1 MKSDNMESIK
11 AILHSVFKNLEE
23 KQGQHPKEGFEAL
36 WEKCCTKK
44 TAKHTTVSFFKNGT
58 IYINAENS
66 GWLYALKIK
75 REEILKKLRK
85 ISKNKIKDIRL
96 RVGDIKK

>member
-1 MKSDNMESIK
+1 MESIK
-11 AILHSVFKNLEE
+11 DILHSVFKDLEE
-23 KQGQHPKEGFEAL
+23 KYRQHPDKGFEAL
-36 WEKCCTKK
+36 WNKCCAKK
-44 TAKHTTVSFFKNGT
+44 TAQHTAVSFFKNGI

-75 REEILKKLRK
+75 KEEILKKLRK
-85 ISKNKIKDIRL
+85 NSSNKIKDIRL